1 MTSMKHRR
9 GLDRSQTLMFPERLE
24 DYVAAENPVRFLD
37 AFVGQLDLGAL
48 GFAKAQVAATGRPPY
63 DPAALLKLYLYGY
76 LHRIRS
82 SRLLET
88 ECQRNVE
95 VIWLLGKLAPD
106 FKTIA
111 DFRKDNLKPLRAVS
125 GQFTVLCRKLELFGG
140 QLLAIDGSKFGAVN
154 ARDQNFNA
162 AKLEELI
169 GRADARLAEYLQA
182 LDRADAAEPTMEA
195 LDQAQLAAKIAALRE
210 KQEWHK
216 ELLAQLQDGEEKQ
229 VSVTDPDTRKMPTA
243 QGTIV
248 GYNAQMAVDDKH
260 KLIAADEVTNQV
272 TDYQQL
278 ANVALAAK
286 ANLEIKQAEVVADAG
301 YYNAAEVDRCVEAGI
316 TPMIPKADTSANSAR
331 GLYGKS
337 RFRYD
342 EKKDVYVCPAGAE
355 LTHRFNTY
363 ELGRELRY
371 YRASGCKTCALKK
384 QCTRNKANRTITR
397 EANEG
402 LMEAMAARM
411 KAQPW
416 KFKLRKTL
424 AEHPF
429 GTIKRWFGY
438 THFLLKGLEKVRC
451 EWSLT
456 TLAYNLKRVLNL
468 VSFEKLMMAVGVKV
482 PQRA

>member
-1 MTSMKHRR
+1 MNHQR
-9 GLDRSQTLMFPERLE
+9 GLDRSQTLLFPERLE
-24 DYVAAENPVRFLD
+24 DYIRPENPVRFLD
-37 AFVGQLDLGAL
+37 AFVGSLDLHAL
-48 GFAKAQVAATGRPPY
+48 GFAKAQVANTGRPPY

-82 SRLLET
+82 SRLLEA
-88 ECQRNVE
+88 ECRRNVE

-111 DFRKDNLKPLRAVS
+111 DFRKDNVKPLRAVNR
-125 GQFTVLCRKLELFGG
+125 QFTLLCRKLELFGG

-162 AKLEELI
+162 AKLEDLI

-182 LDRADAAEPTMEA
+182 MDNADADESAPAA
-195 LDQAQLAAKIAALRE
+195 LDKTQLAQKIAVLRE
-210 KQEWHK
+210 KQEWHA
-216 ELLAQLQDGEEKQ
+216 ELLAQLDEEQKQ
-229 VSVTDPDTRKMPTA
+229 ISVTDPDSRKMPTA
-243 QGTIV
+243 HGTVV
-248 GYNAQMAVDDKH
+248 GYNAQLAVDAKH
-260 KLIAADEVTNQV
+260 KLIAAADVTNEVT
-272 TDYQQL
+272 DLKQL
-278 ANVALAAK
+278 AEVALEAK
-286 ANLEIKQAEVVADAG
+286 ANLELKQTEVVADAG
-301 YYNAAEVDRCVEAGI
+301 YYNASEVSRCAEQRI
-316 TPMIPKADTSANSAR
+316 TAYVPKADTSANTAR

-355 LTHRFNTY
+355 LTYRFATY

-371 YRASGCKTCALKK
+371 YRARGCKTCALKS
-384 QCTRNKANRTITR
+384 QCTRNKSNRTITR
-397 EANEG
+397 EENEA

-411 KAQPW
+411 RAQPW

-456 TLAYNLKRVLNL
+456 TLVYNLKRVLNL
-468 VSFEKLMMAVGVKV
+468 VSFEKLMAAVGVKV
-482 PQRA
+482 PQSA